1 MRGAFVGP
9 AMASERPP
17 KRTGGVLAA
26 LVVSAVAGLLG
37 PCGWAKAQLRRAA
50 APGAPPPWQAG
61 VVSRRVRA
69 AKYDGWRGLSGAHG
83 APHRWRYYY
92 YCRLT
97 ARDISLG
104 TVLFHLRLQG
114 CGAPARVTA
123 PRFGVPPLN
132 QWRQARADA
141 PDLTWRQLPAP
152 AAAPPSAPW
161 TASLASLSSSRA
173 RAGAAASWA
182 RYR

>member
-1 MRGAFVGP
+1 MP
-9 AMASERPP
+9 AWLTYRQTDCALLTCQTIHSTLLRCFAPRQG
-17 KRTGGVLAA
+17 RTRILGGRAPAAHTPRHADVL
-26 LVVSAVAGLLG
+26 
-37 PCGWAKAQLRRAA
+37 
-50 APGAPPPWQAG
+50 
-61 VVSRRVRA
+61 A